1 MLSADLVFLFLSLQ
15 PLDCLSYPSPLL
27 LSPVFTFVPSPPK
40 IMAKTVRLEPIAQE
54 TSVETNGN
62 LLSVLLNKDLD
73 VLKECGGRGMCAT
86 CHIYVQEGME
96 SLSSISRREQR
107 TLEVITTCKPSS
119 RLACQARVL
128 QNGVVVE
135 LPPGMYIN
143 SIKDI
148 EALIGRRA
156 DQDLLHPLT
165 GKVLVEAG
173 KLITRST
180 LKQIEDTTSFN
191 VGSYFSHTTDF

>member
-1 MLSADLVFLFLSLQ
+1 
-15 PLDCLSYPSPLL
+15 
-27 LSPVFTFVPSPPK
+27 
-40 IMAKTVRLEPIAQE
+40 MAKTVRLEPIAQE

-86 CHIYVQEGME
+86 CHIYVQQGME
-96 SLSSISRREQR
+96 SLSPVSRREQR
-107 TLEVITTCKPSS
+107 TLEVITTCKPNS
-119 RLACQARVL
+119 RLACQSRVL
-128 QNGVVVE
+128 QDGVVVE

-148 EALIGRRA
+148 EDLIGRRA

-191 VGSYFSHTTDF
+191 ASSYFSHTTDV

>member
-1 MLSADLVFLFLSLQ
+1 
-15 PLDCLSYPSPLL
+15 
-27 LSPVFTFVPSPPK
+27 
-40 IMAKTVRLEPIAQE
+40 MAKTVRLEPIAQE

-86 CHIYVQEGME
+86 CHIYVKEGMA
-96 SLSSISRREQR
+96 SLSPVNRREQR
-107 TLEVITTCKPSS
+107 TLEVITSCKPNS
-119 RLACQARVL
+119 RLACQSRVL
-128 QNGVVVE
+128 GNDVVVE

-156 DQDLLHPLT
+156 EQDLLHPLT
-165 GKVLVEAG
+165 GQVLVEQG

-191 VGSYFSHTTDF
+191 VGTYFSKSSDV

>member
-1 MLSADLVFLFLSLQ
+1 MV
-15 PLDCLSYPSPLL
+15 
-27 LSPVFTFVPSPPK
+27 
-40 IMAKTVRLEPIAQE
+40 KTVRLEPIAQE

-62 LLSVLLNKDLD
+62 LLSVLINKELD

-86 CHIYVQEGME
+86 CHVYVKEGMDC
-96 SLSSISRREQR
+96 LTPVNRREQR
-107 TLEVITTCKPSS
+107 TLEVITSCKPNS

-128 QNGVVVE
+128 QSGAVVE
-135 LPPGMYIN
+135 LPAGMYIN

-156 DQDLLHPLT
+156 EQDLLHPIT
-165 GKVLVEAG
+165 GQVLVEAG

-180 LKQIEDTTSFN
+180 LKTIEDTTQFN
-191 VGSYFSHTTDF
+191 MGSYFSNSSEV

>member
-1 MLSADLVFLFLSLQ
+1 MV
-15 PLDCLSYPSPLL
+15 
-27 LSPVFTFVPSPPK
+27 
-40 IMAKTVRLEPIAQE
+40 KTVRLEPIAQE
-54 TSVETNGN
+54 TAVETNGN

-86 CHIYVQEGME
+86 CHIYVKEGMDA
-96 SLSSISRREQR
+96 LSPINRREQR
-107 TLEVITTCKPSS
+107 TLEVITTCKPNS

-128 QNGVVVE
+128 KNGVTVE

-156 DQDLLHPLT
+156 EQDLLHPLT
-165 GKVLVEAG
+165 GQVLVESG
-173 KLITRST
+173 KLITRSMM
-180 LKQIEDTTSFN
+180 KQIEDTTSFN
-191 VGSYFSHTTDF
+191 VGQYFSQSTDI